1 MYTRIQRNLNFRAH
15 YMIEYKSIDARSVC
29 WWSVVMR
36 RMPRRI
42 NPIINPS
49 VSVFGGSVPRS
60 PPIFVNSF
68 MEHTIQKVSCRFL
81 SNSSRH
87 FQRAR
92 PTTNRRTQP
101 HIKSLDPFA
110 DLMDEVYSVYLVAA
124 FLGGLRSAR
133 CIGPKFARVHS
144 LMPQV
149 DSTCSLTAQFER
161 ERDLPNRAHR
171 CLIGEIATNRS
182 RAVMRWH
189 RELHLI
195 ADTRSLNVE
204 IYKMNCKSKRIWV
217 KNALKPWMK
226 RNWRGR
232 QFYTVYGISLK
243 LDGRKTKCLFNAKF
257 ASYFMLCCALLYLS
271 HATIVFG
278 CHTKKNTLEAD
289 RAFQIPIR
297 MFRRSCRSCIVPF
310 RMDNMYDNDE

>member
-60 PPIFVNSF
+60 PPIFVISF

-92 PTTNRRTQP
+92 PTTNPRTQP

-124 FLGGLRSAR
+124 FLGGLRSVR
-133 CIGPKFARVHS
+133 CVGPKFARVHS

-149 DSTCSLTAQFER
+149 DSTCTLTAQFER

-232 QFYTVYGISLK
+232 QFYTVWDIAQT
-243 LDGRKTKCLFNAKF
+243 RWTKDKMSIQCEICVVFYIVLRPFIPF
-257 ASYFMLCCALLYLS
+257 ARDDCFRIP
-271 HATIVFG
+271 H
-278 CHTKKNTLEAD
+278 KKNTLETD
-289 RAFQIPIR
+289 SAFQIPIR